1 MMQDVDPEIPKVGP
15 PRTSTVLVFLLAGSV
30 IFSYMGVYAAT
41 NAMIAADMMS
51 PWPPG
56 ADPRPRWMIQAF
68 VALFVIFALGGLF
81 FRWLSNRQLKAID
94 DLANAEVEKRLSTSN
109 RVL

>member
-1 MMQDVDPEIPKVGP
+1 MENIDSDIPKVGP

-41 NAMIAADMMS
+41 NAMIHADMMS
-51 PWPPG
+51 PWPAG
-56 ADPRPRWMIQAF
+56 SDPRPRWMIQAF
-68 VALFVIFALGGLF
+68 VVLFIILALGGLF

-94 DLANAEVEKRLSTSN
+94 DLANAHVDKPLSTSN